1 MRLNYLGGQ
10 SATGGTGNLTLTAAG
25 GLALPA
31 AAMVAD
37 STIEYSIV
45 EYTDSTLATVS
56 KAESGWGT
64 ISSGN
69 VLTRAAPRT
78 TWDGTTYTQ
87 ASASALSFGTSN
99 VRVYVSPIAEA
110 GATAFPKRLDLSA
123 SYGPNGYVIGAN
135 MIAPSDFTSY
145 SMAANVQYM
154 TPLKLEAGFPLT
166 QIGVEVTT
174 AAASSTVHCAIA
186 SCDPSTGV
194 PGRILAAANSLDS
207 SSTGIKI
214 GSISSRMFPP
224 GWYWQLFST
233 NGSVALRGSESIVPS
248 AMGFQGSR
256 STRFIHR
263 SKTHATYTVGAD
275 AMSGLS
281 GSYSFI
287 ANTAAPMLLMR

>member
-123 SYGPNGYVIGAN
+123 NYGPNGYVIGAN
-135 MIAPSDFTSY
+135 LWAAGDFGPATLL
-145 SMAANVQYM
+145 ANEQHM

-174 AAASSTVHCAIA
+174 AAAGATIHTALA
-186 SCDPSTGV
+186 SIDPATGM
-194 PGRILAAANSLDS
+194 PGRILAAANSLDGS
-207 SSTGIKI
+207 TTGIKM
-214 GSISSRMFPP
+214 GSITSRMFPP
-224 GWYWQLFST
+224 GWYWQLFSVSA
-233 NGSVALRGSESIVPS
+233 GLSIRGSEGFLPGPI
-248 AMGFQGSR
+248 GFQNARINRAIFRSR
-256 STRFIHR
+256 
-263 SKTHATYTVGAD
+263 THATYTVGAD
-275 AMSGLS
+275 AMSGLFA
-281 GSYSFI
+281 SYGWVNNLPRPI
-287 ANTAAPMLLMR
+287 LLMR